1 MKFSIESI
9 AKKYPYI
16 NIGVLVGKSLKISK
30 KHPEL
35 EKLKRKA
42 LEAAAAKFG
51 SDPVTKHDFIA
62 SWRNLYRSFGTKPG
76 DYRPSAEAL
85 VRRSLKNGYLP
96 KINTAVD
103 SYNSVSV
110 KHLIPMGGF
119 DADKVSGDIFLRVS
133 PGGER
138 FLPLGSNEHKETYEG
153 EAVYADNERILTR
166 RWNYRDC
173 DETKI
178 TEETVNVVMFI
189 DGSPE
194 IPAVFIEQALADL
207 EDSLRRYCGGDYS
220 NKIANYKRQIVDL
233 GI

>member
-1 MKFSIESI
+1 MKFSIEGVS
-9 AKKYPYI
+9 KKYPDI
-16 NIGVLVGKSLKISK
+16 NIGVLVGRSLKISK
-30 KHPEL
+30 RYPEL
-35 EKLKRKA
+35 EKKKKTVLI
-42 LEAAAAKFG
+42 AAADKIG
-51 SDPVTKHDFIA
+51 SDPVTKNAFIA

-85 VRRSLKNGYLP
+85 VRRSLKNGCLP
-96 KINTAVD
+96 TINTAVD

-119 DADKVSGDIFLRVS
+119 DADKVSGDIFLRFS

-138 FLPLGSNEHKETYEG
+138 FLPLGANEYEETYEG
-153 EAVYADNERILTR
+153 EVVYADNERILTR

-173 DETKI
+173 DETKV
-178 TEETVNVVMFI
+178 TEETENVAMFI

-194 IPAVFIEQALADL
+194 IPVTSIEQALTDL
-207 EDSLRRYCGGDYS
+207 EDSLRSHCGGQYS
-220 NKIANYKRQIVDL
+220 IKIADYENQLIDL

>member
-1 MKFSIESI
+1 MKFSIEGI
-9 AKKYPYI
+9 ANKYPDI
-16 NIGVLVGKSLKISK
+16 HIGILIGRSLKISK
-30 KHPEL
+30 RHPEL
-35 EKLKRKA
+35 EKMKKTA
-42 LEAAAAKFG
+42 LVAAGEKIG

-85 VRRSLKNGYLP
+85 IRRSLKNGYLP
-96 KINTAVD
+96 TINTAVD
-103 SYNSVSV
+103 SYNCVSV

-119 DADKVSGDIFLRVS
+119 DADKVSGDIFLRFS
-133 PGGER
+133 QGGER
-138 FLPLGSNEHKETYEG
+138 FLPLGANETKVTSEG

-178 TEETVNVVMFI
+178 TEETMNVAMFI

-194 IPAVFIEQALADL
+194 IPVTSIEQALTDL
-207 EDSLRRYCGGDYS
+207 EEALQSHCDGQYF
-220 NKIANYKRQIVDL
+220 NKIADYENQCIDL